1 MIAITGGAASGK
13 STILREVARRE
24 FRTISADA
32 VVSELWQSE
41 QFLVA
46 VAEGLGISNPT
57 RATVR
62 ELILQEPAKRR
73 VLNSLTH
80 STVVH
85 QLLTSGADFVE
96 IPLLVETC
104 LVGRFEELW
113 VCDCD
118 RMTQMHRLLIRGLSE
133 PDAEALLAAQMPSS
147 VRNVFADEIFR
158 TNGDIPNV
166 LSQIDFALRRGRTR

>member
-13 STILREVARRE
+13 STVLRELVRRG
-24 FRTISADA
+24 FRTSSADA
-32 VVSELWQSE
+32 VVADLWQDE

-46 VAEGLGISNPT
+46 VSEGLGLSNPT
-57 RATVR
+57 RSAVR
-62 ELILQEPAKRR
+62 ELILSDPAKRR
-73 VLNSLTH
+73 VLNALSH
-80 STVVH
+80 GIVIH
-85 QLLTSGADFVE
+85 RLLTSEADFVE

-104 LVGRFEELW
+104 LTSRFAEVW

-118 RMTQMHRLLIRGLSE
+118 RMTQMHRLMIRGLSE
-133 PDAEALLAAQMPSS
+133 AEAEALLAAQMPAS